1 MIRENRKTREKND
14 IVERR
19 ELEGEN
25 ESGNG
30 KRRERGIEKGIYR

>member
-14 IVERR
+14 IVESR

-30 KRRERGIEKGIYR
+30 KWREREG